1 MTARLAAREALR
13 YIVCA
18 MPDDEFPEP
27 QSGRPWDEYDW
38 ERFLQQQDRKTDEY
52 LRLLEKYADHPDR
65 DAIVAKEMGW
75 DDLEDESGHDWGDE
89 LDEVFSEEVADVD
102 DEKPGQTL
110 DLLVNRERH
119 PLASDAFNLTLQVSK
134 WIGTESHSSEG
145 DAAASQLFAGVSNC
159 GAKLSAALGDDYDE
173 LGMTLAYL
181 KRGLKSIMGGL
192 DAIEPCRK
200 SGLITAA
207 QATELETRI
216 FAVRGGIIEIMGN
229 LRGEF
234 RRRNGSNG

>member
-1 MTARLAAREALR
+1 
-13 YIVCA
+13 
-18 MPDDEFPEP
+18 MPDDELPEP
-27 QSGRPWDEYDW
+27 PPGRSWDEYDW

-52 LRLLEKYADHPDR
+52 LRLLEKYADRPDR
-65 DAIVAKEMGW
+65 DSIIAKEMGW
-75 DDLEDESGHDWGDE
+75 DDLENEAGQDWGDE
-89 LDEVFSEEVADVD
+89 LDEIFSEEVAEADAD
-102 DEKPGQTL
+102 DGKTGKAP

-119 PLASDAFNLTLQVSK
+119 PLAADAFNLTLQVSK
-134 WIGTESHSSEG
+134 WIGTETHSPDG

-192 DAIEPCRK
+192 EAIEPCHK
-200 SGLITAA
+200 SGLITEA
-207 QATELETRI
+207 QAEELQRRI

-229 LRGEF
+229 LRAEF
-234 RRRNGSNG
+234 RRRDEGNG

>member
-1 MTARLAAREALR
+1 
-13 YIVCA
+13 

-27 QSGRPWDEYDW
+27 QPGRPWDEYDW

-65 DAIVAKEMGW
+65 DAIIAKEMGW
-75 DDLEDESGHDWGDE
+75 DDLEDEPGHDWGDE
-89 LDEVFSEEVADVD
+89 LDEIFSEEDSDADD
-102 DEKPGQTL
+102 KEPGQAP

-134 WIGTESHSSEG
+134 WIGTESHSPEG

-192 DAIEPCRK
+192 EAIEPCRK
-200 SGLITAA
+200 SGLITPA
-207 QATELETRI
+207 QADELQKRI
-216 FAVRGGIIEIMGN
+216 FAVRGGIIELMGN

-234 RRRNGSNG
+234 RRRNTGNG

>member
-1 MTARLAAREALR
+1 MARLAASEALR

-27 QSGRPWDEYDW
+27 ASGRPWDEYDW

-52 LRLLEKYADHPDR
+52 LRLLEKYADHPER
-65 DAIVAKEMGW
+65 DAIIAKEMGW

-89 LDEVFSEEVADVD
+89 LDEIFSEDVADA
-102 DEKPGQTL
+102 DEEKTGQKP
-110 DLLVNRERH
+110 DLLLNRERH

-134 WIGTESHSSEG
+134 WIGTESHSPAG
-145 DAAASQLFAGVSNC
+145 DAAANQLFAGISNC

-173 LGMTLAYL
+173 IGMTLAYL

-192 DAIEPCRK
+192 EAIEPCRNT
-200 SGLITAA
+200 GLINAA
-207 QATELETRI
+207 QASELQKRI

-234 RRRNGSNG
+234 RRRHGNNG

>member
-1 MTARLAAREALR
+1 
-13 YIVCA
+13 

-27 QSGRPWDEYDW
+27 SSGRPWDEYDW

-52 LRLLEKYADHPDR
+52 LRLLETYADHPDR
-65 DAIVAKEMGW
+65 DAIIAKEMGW
-75 DDLEDESGHDWGDE
+75 DDLEDDSGHDWGDE
-89 LDEVFSEEVADVD
+89 LDEIFSEEVAEAD
-102 DEKPGQTL
+102 DAEPGKTP

-134 WIGTESHSSEG
+134 WIGTEPHSPAG

-173 LGMTLAYL
+173 IGMTLAYL

-192 DAIEPCRK
+192 EAIEPCRK
-200 SGLITAA
+200 SGLINAA
-207 QATELETRI
+207 QAAELQKRI
-216 FAVRGGIIEIMGN
+216 FVVRGGIIEIMGN

-234 RRRNGSNG
+234 RRRHGNNG

>member
-1 MTARLAAREALR
+1 MS
-13 YIVCA
+13 
-18 MPDDEFPEP
+18 DDEAPEP
-27 QSGRPWDEYDW
+27 QPGRPWDEYDW

-65 DAIVAKEMGW
+65 DAIIAKEMGW
-75 DDLEDESGHDWGDE
+75 DDLEDESGHDWGND
-89 LDEVFSEEVADVD
+89 LDEIFAEEAETESDPDRTAATGD
-102 DEKPGQTL
+102 DEAAQAAEL
-110 DLLVNRERH
+110 RVNRERH

-134 WIGTESHSSEG
+134 WIGTESHSPEG

-181 KRGLKSIMGGL
+181 KRGLKSITGGL
-192 DAIEPCRK
+192 EAIEPCRR

-207 QATELETRI
+207 QADELQRRI
-216 FAVRGGIIEIMGN
+216 FAVRGGIIELMGT

-234 RRRNGSNG
+234 RRRHGGEQ